1 MLDFIDLALQS
12 LAQVADAA
20 APMATD
26 GASAAMSIPP
36 EVGAAADAAAA
47 AAGAITPALG
57 AAADTGTSALGAA
70 VDAGASATGGAIDA
84 GSSAAGAAAD
94 TGVSAADTAASA
106 GLSPPA
112 GTAPGL
118 GPADPST
125 LEGPPPTGFLHF
137 IAQSDI
143 VGKSLFGI
151 LLLMSLISWYLIVVK
166 MIMRVRLKRRSG
178 QFLREFWA
186 ASSLEQVENEIA
198 THGANEPFSHLA
210 SHAIHARNHHAK
222 YGAMRLEEKGSTGAF
237 VTRTIRKVIDEETA
251 KLENGLTMLA
261 SIGSTA
267 PFVGLFG
274 TVWGVYHAL
283 VGIGLSDGVTI
294 NRIAGPVG
302 EALIMTGLGL
312 AVAIPAVLAYNGF
325 VRSNRVY
332 LADLDA
338 FAHDLFTFL
347 STGQQVNERN
357 GSGKVRRVRQLPAA
371 SGEE

>member
-12 LAQVADAA
+12 LAQVSDAA
-20 APMATD
+20 TQATD
-26 GASAAMSIPP
+26 GAGQAASAAS
-36 EVGAAADAAAA
+36 AAASAAAA
-47 AAGAITPALG
+47 AA
-57 AAADTGTSALGAA
+57 AASSA
-70 VDAGASATGGAIDA
+70 VDAGASATSAMMGA
-84 GSSAAGAAAD
+84 SAPGAAAAP
-94 TGVSAADTAASA
+94 VSFPGAVSTAATELGGAAATGQGIVSPAESA
-106 GLSPPA
+106 
-112 GTAPGL
+112 
-118 GPADPST
+118 
-125 LEGPPPTGFLHF
+125 PPTGFLHF

-143 VGKSLFGI
+143 VGKSLFAVLI
-151 LLLMSLISWYLIVVK
+151 IMSLISWYLIVVK
-166 MIMRVRLKRRSG
+166 MIMRVRVKRRSAH
-178 QFLREFWA
+178 FLREFWA

-198 THGANEPFSHLA
+198 THGANEPFAHLA

-261 SIGSTA
+261 SIGSTS

-332 LADLDA
+332 LAKLDA

-347 STGQQVNERN
+347 TTGQQVVEGN
-357 GSGKVRRVRQLPAA
+357 GKVRRVTKLPAA
-371 SGEE
+371 AGDA

>member
-1 MLDFIDLALQS
+1 MLDFIDLALHS
-12 LAQVADAA
+12 LAQVSDAA
-20 APMATD
+20 PD
-26 GASAAMSIPP
+26 GA
-36 EVGAAADAAAA
+36 
-47 AAGAITPALG
+47 AL
-57 AAADTGTSALGAA
+57 A
-70 VDAGASATGGAIDA
+70 
-84 GSSAAGAAAD
+84 SSAAGAVAD
-94 TGVSAADTAASA
+94 QAASGA
-106 GLSPPA
+106 GVTLPA
-112 GTAPGL
+112 AAGSSGALVDAEMAQG
-118 GPADPST
+118 
-125 LEGPPPTGFLHF
+125 TGFLHF

-151 LLLMSLISWYLIVVK
+151 LIMMSLISWYLIVVK
-166 MIMRVRLKRRSG
+166 LIMRLRLKRRSAN
-178 QFLREFWA
+178 FLREFWA

-198 THGANEPFSHLA
+198 THGASEPFAHLA
-210 SHAIHARNHHAK
+210 AHAIHARNHHVK

-332 LADLDA
+332 LASLDA

-347 STGQQVNERN
+347 STGQQVSEGQAN
-357 GSGKVRRVRQLPAA
+357 GSGNKLRRVSVAT
-371 SGEE
+371 SKGE

>member
-1 MLDFIDLALQS
+1 MFDFIDLALHA
-12 LAQVADAA
+12 LAQVSDAA
-20 APMATD
+20 PDAGALA
-26 GASAAMSIPP
+26 ASAAT
-36 EVGAAADAAAA
+36 AADS
-47 AAGAITPALG
+47 G
-57 AAADTGTSALGAA
+57 
-70 VDAGASATGGAIDA
+70 V
-84 GSSAAGAAAD
+84 SAAGA
-94 TGVSAADTAASA
+94 T
-106 GLSPPA
+106 LSPAAPA
-112 GTAPGL
+112 APALAPEMAQG
-118 GPADPST
+118 
-125 LEGPPPTGFLHF
+125 TGFLHF
-137 IAQSDI
+137 VAQSDV

-151 LLLMSLISWYLIVVK
+151 LIAMSLISWYLIVVK
-166 MIMRVRLKRRSG
+166 LIMRARLKRRSAH
-178 QFLREFWA
+178 FLREFWA

-198 THGANEPFSHLA
+198 THGATEPFAHLA
-210 SHAIHARNHHAK
+210 AHAIHARNHHVK

-332 LADLDA
+332 LAQLDA

-347 STGQQVNERN
+347 TTGQQVNDQRN
-357 GSGKVRRVRQLPAA
+357 GQGKVRRMAPVAAA
-371 SGEE
+371 SGDE

>member
-1 MLDFIDLALQS
+1 MFDFIDLALQS
-12 LAQVADAA
+12 LAQVSDAA
-20 APMATD
+20 PA
-26 GASAAMSIPP
+26 
-36 EVGAAADAAAA
+36 VGD
-47 AAGAITPALG
+47 
-57 AAADTGTSALGAA
+57 
-70 VDAGASATGGAIDA
+70 
-84 GSSAAGAAAD
+84 AAGAAMSGA
-94 TGVSAADTAASA
+94 SDTASVLAGPAAASTA
-106 GLSPPA
+106 PA
-112 GTAPGL
+112 GAVPPSMMLPGAAA
-118 GPADPST
+118 GESA
-125 LEGPPPTGFLHF
+125 PTGFLHF
-137 IAQSDI
+137 ISQSDI

-166 MIMRVRLKRRSG
+166 FIMRMRLKRRSS

-198 THGANEPFSHLA
+198 THGANEPFAHLA
-210 SHAIHARNHHAK
+210 SHAIHARNHHVK

-332 LADLDA
+332 LANLDA

-347 STGQQVNERN
+347 STGQQVNEGN
-357 GSGKVRRVRQLPAA
+357 SSGNKLRRVNVAA
-371 SGEE
+371 KGE

>member
-1 MLDFIDLALQS
+1 MLDFIDVALQS
-12 LAQVADAA
+12 LAQVADN
-20 APMATD
+20 
-26 GASAAMSIPP
+26 
-36 EVGAAADAAAA
+36 VGAAADGASTAAALPSEAANA
-47 AAGAITPALG
+47 AATAADSPSNTG
-57 AAADTGTSALGAA
+57 AASPLAL
-70 VDAGASATGGAIDA
+70 T
-84 GSSAAGAAAD
+84 
-94 TGVSAADTAASA
+94 
-106 GLSPPA
+106 SPPA
-112 GTAPGL
+112 IGAP
-118 GPADPST
+118 
-125 LEGPPPTGFLHF
+125 LEPGAPTGFLHF

-143 VGKSLFGI
+143 VGKSLFAVLI
-151 LLLMSLISWYLIVVK
+151 LMSLISWYLIVVK
-166 MIMRVRLKRRSG
+166 LIMRLQLKHRSEK
-178 QFLREFWA
+178 FLREFWA

-198 THGANEPFSHLA
+198 THGANEPFAHLA
-210 SHAIHARNHHAK
+210 IHAIHARNHHVK

-261 SIGSTA
+261 SIGSTS

-332 LADLDA
+332 LAKLDA

-347 STGQQVNERN
+347 TTGQQVNEGAPMN
-357 GSGKVRRVRQLPAA
+357 GKVRRVAPIAA
-371 SGEE
+371 ARSE